1 MYKTL
6 LIVDD
11 EDLDLE
17 AEGLTVIG
25 FQQYIADYPKKNEAK
40 TRIVNLCDT
49 EHYLSKGYYC
59 SLLAEARKHKV
70 LPSVR
75 TINALRGFEV
85 NLENS
90 LGFRLPAKL
99 TEMGEGPLRMV
110 VFFGWVADPKWQK
123 IARQFFERYP
133 SPLLEMI
140 FLHKADG
147 WHVSLKRI
155 AWRDLSA
162 DEKAACMD
170 RLQVFIESVWRQPT
184 SKKRAR
190 WDMAILVDPEESHPP
205 SDEGAINRFV
215 KAAAKVGI
223 HAEVISSP
231 QKGEIAQ
238 YDALFIRETTAIN
251 HRTYQLASEAEREGL
266 IVIDDPSSILR
277 CCNKVF
283 LHDAFT
289 YNGVP
294 SLPTWFAMSDSDQE
308 IDNIEHRFNYPVVIK
323 IPESSFSKGVFKA
336 ANRAELKDTLT
347 RFMKDSTILLI
358 QEYLYTEFDWRI
370 GVLNGRPL
378 YACRYHMARNHWQI
392 YNHAS
397 KSHHS
402 GGYETLPT
410 FEAPRKVLDAALK
423 AARMVGNGLYGVDIK
438 QQDKQAYVIEVNDN
452 PSIEHKVE
460 DAYLGNE
467 LYMQIM
473 SEFAMRLE
481 KRGR

>member
-11 EDLDLE
+11 EDLDLQV
-17 AEGLTVIG
+17 EGVTVIG
-25 FQQYIADYPKKNEAK
+25 FQQYIADYPKKNESK
-40 TRIVNLCDT
+40 VRIVNLCDT

-75 TINALRGFEV
+75 TINELRGFETG
-85 NLENS
+85 LETAWAT
-90 LGFRLPAKL
+90 RLPARL
-99 TEMGEGPLRMV
+99 PEAEGKPFSCI
-110 VFFGWVADPKWQK
+110 VFFGWVADSNWQK
-123 IARQFFERYP
+123 MARQFFERYP
-133 SPLLEMI
+133 SPLMQMSVE
-140 FLHKADG
+140 KRADG
-147 WHVSLKRI
+147 WFISLKRI
-155 AWRDLSA
+155 AWRDLSVA
-162 DEKAACMD
+162 DKQLCLE
-170 RLQVFIESVWRQPT
+170 RLKIFIASVWRQPT

-190 WDMAILVDPEESHPP
+190 WDMAILVNPEESHPP
-205 SDEGAINRFV
+205 SDEKAIRRFV
-215 KAAAKVGI
+215 KAAGKVGI

-231 QKGEIAQ
+231 QRGEIAQ

-266 IVIDDPSSILR
+266 VVIDDPSSILR
-277 CCNKVF
+277 CCNKVY

-294 SLPTWFAMSDSDQE
+294 SLKTWFAMSDSDE
-308 IDNIEHRFNYPVVIK
+308 EVERIEQRFTYPVVVK

-336 ANRAELKDTLT
+336 ADRAELKQTLT
-347 RFMKDSTILLI
+347 QFLRESTILLV

-392 YNHAS
+392 YNHS
-397 KSHHS
+397 SQKDHS
-402 GGYETLPT
+402 GGFETLPT

-423 AARMVGNGLYGVDIK
+423 ASKMVGNGLYGVDIK
-438 QQDKQAYVIEVNDN
+438 QQDKNAFVIEVNDN

-473 SEFAMRLE
+473 TEFALRLE